1 MFNNISIIGCG
12 LIGSSILRAINK
24 KKISKKVTIYD
35 KSKDVLAFLK
45 QENLDA
51 NVSDD
56 ILTAVKDAEMI
67 IIATPLSAYKEILLS
82 IKYVSKVIKSQYL
95 ITDSFIK
102 ANKCDY
108 LFHGSDTQNNANLT
122 NLKTI
127 KRTKSISST
136 ALRNFNKLTM
146 KKIKEIF

>member
-1 MFNNISIIGCG
+1 MPKYKKIIMVDMTC
-12 LIGSSILRAINK
+12 SILHHGHIRILK
-24 KKISKKVTIYD
+24 KASKFGEVIVALTSDEEI
-35 KSKDVLAFLK
+35 LK
-45 QENLDA
+45 HKKFKTLLNFAQR
-51 NVSDD
+51 
-56 ILTAVKDAEMI
+56 
-67 IIATPLSAYKEILLS
+67 KEILLS

>member
-1 MFNNISIIGCG
+1 MVDMTC
-12 LIGSSILRAINK
+12 SILHHGHIRILK
-24 KKISKKVTIYD
+24 KASKFGEVIVALTSDEEI
-35 KSKDVLAFLK
+35 LK
-45 QENLDA
+45 HKKFKTLLNFAQR
-51 NVSDD
+51 
-56 ILTAVKDAEMI
+56 
-67 IIATPLSAYKEILLS
+67 KEILLS

>member
-1 MFNNISIIGCG
+1 MPKYKKIIMVDMTC
-12 LIGSSILRAINK
+12 SILHHGHIRILK
-24 KKISKKVTIYD
+24 KASKFGEVIVALTSDEEI
-35 KSKDVLAFLK
+35 LK
-45 QENLDA
+45 HKKFKTLLNFAQR
-51 NVSDD
+51 
-56 ILTAVKDAEMI
+56 
-67 IIATPLSAYKEILLS
+67 KEILLS

-108 LFHGSDTQNNANLT
+108 LIHGSDTQNNVNLT

-127 KRTKSISST
+127 KRTKNISST

>member
-1 MFNNISIIGCG
+1 MLKYKKIIMVDMTC
-12 LIGSSILRAINK
+12 SILHHGHIRILK
-24 KKISKKVTIYD
+24 KASKLGEVVVALTSDEEI
-35 KSKDVLAFLK
+35 LK
-45 QENLDA
+45 HKKFKTLLNFAQR
-51 NVSDD
+51 
-56 ILTAVKDAEMI
+56 
-67 IIATPLSAYKEILLS
+67 KEILLS

>member
-1 MFNNISIIGCG
+1 MLKYKKIIMVDMTC
-12 LIGSSILRAINK
+12 SILHHGHIRILK
-24 KKISKKVTIYD
+24 KASKFGEVIVALTSDEEI
-35 KSKDVLAFLK
+35 LK
-45 QENLDA
+45 HKKFKTLLNFAQR
-51 NVSDD
+51 
-56 ILTAVKDAEMI
+56 
-67 IIATPLSAYKEILLS
+67 KEILLS

-136 ALRNFNKLTM
+136 ALRNFNKLTI
-146 KKIKEIF
+146 KKIKEIFSLKSDI

>member
-1 MFNNISIIGCG
+1 MLKYKKIIMVDMTC
-12 LIGSSILRAINK
+12 SILHHGHIRILK
-24 KKISKKVTIYD
+24 KASKFGEVIVALTSDEEI
-35 KSKDVLAFLK
+35 LK
-45 QENLDA
+45 HKKFKTLLNFAQR
-51 NVSDD
+51 
-56 ILTAVKDAEMI
+56 
-67 IIATPLSAYKEILLS
+67 KEILLS

-108 LFHGSDTQNNANLT
+108 LIHGSDTQNNANLT

>member
-1 MFNNISIIGCG
+1 MVDMTC
-12 LIGSSILRAINK
+12 SILHHGHIRILK
-24 KKISKKVTIYD
+24 KASKFGEVIVALTSDEEI
-35 KSKDVLAFLK
+35 LK
-45 QENLDA
+45 HKKFKTLLNFAQR
-51 NVSDD
+51 
-56 ILTAVKDAEMI
+56 
-67 IIATPLSAYKEILLS
+67 KEILLS

-127 KRTKSISST
+127 KRTKNISST

>member
-1 MFNNISIIGCG
+1 MLKYKKIIMVDMTC
-12 LIGSSILRAINK
+12 SILHHGHIRILK
-24 KKISKKVTIYD
+24 KASKFGEVIVALTSDEEI
-35 KSKDVLAFLK
+35 LK
-45 QENLDA
+45 HKKFKTLFNFAQR
-51 NVSDD
+51 
-56 ILTAVKDAEMI
+56 
-67 IIATPLSAYKEILLS
+67 KEILLS

>member
-1 MFNNISIIGCG
+1 MLKYKKIIMVDMTC
-12 LIGSSILRAINK
+12 SILHHGHIRILK
-24 KKISKKVTIYD
+24 KASKFGEVIVALTSDEEI
-35 KSKDVLAFLK
+35 LK
-45 QENLDA
+45 HKKFKTLLNFAQR
-51 NVSDD
+51 
-56 ILTAVKDAEMI
+56 
-67 IIATPLSAYKEILLS
+67 KEILLS